1 MLLKFRD
8 TMRDGGW
15 KNKTVS
21 DGFRVTKQAVRQRA
35 VSEYQRAHNEKLS
48 TPKRQA
54 EKYEE
59 KMRMTRSE
67 FNKWFSKLFTNVFK
81 TLF

>member
-15 KNKTVS
+15 KNRTVS

-35 VSEYQRAHNEKLS
+35 VSEYQRTHNEKLS
-48 TPKRQA
+48 TPKRLT
-54 EKYEE
+54 EKFEE
-59 KMRMTRSE
+59 KIRKTRSG
-67 FNKWFSKLFTNVFK
+67 FNK
-81 TLF
+81 

>member
-15 KNKTVS
+15 KNRTVC
-21 DGFRVTKQAVRQRA
+21 DGFRVTKQAARQRA
-35 VSEYQRAHNEKLS
+35 VSEYQKSHNEKLS
-48 TPKRQA
+48 VPKRLE

-59 KMRMTRSE
+59 KVRKTRSG
-67 FNKWFSKLFTNVFK
+67 FNK
-81 TLF
+81 